1 MYLRE
6 GKLGILNIWRNIW
19 KHSKVF
25 TFKYPRKSDNH
36 KYLTFLAK
44 IGTPGSGK
52 FRNLTKQKW
61 PKMDQ
66 KGCLPTMGVV
76 GDILPFPYRGE
87 WRRLREQIQSTSGSQ
102 TITKLSWSSGW
113 PWPIGWCLSAMIIM
127 LWYWWLETFLLGD
140 PSWLPD
146 FVFCVLF
153 TPTNTTNTTVRE
165 QDLDWHI
172 LGVGWFSGGDLG
184 SEQINVWFVVFY
196 VAI

>member
-1 MYLRE
+1 
-6 GKLGILNIWRNIW
+6 
-19 KHSKVF
+19 
-25 TFKYPRKSDNH
+25 
-36 KYLTFLAK
+36 
-44 IGTPGSGK
+44 
-52 FRNLTKQKW
+52 
-61 PKMDQ
+61 
-66 KGCLPTMGVV
+66 MGVV

-113 PWPIGWCLSAMIIM
+113 PWSIGWCLSAMIIM

-153 TPTNTTNTTVRE
+153 TPTNTTITTVRE

-184 SEQINVWFVVFY
+184 SEKKQMYDSWYFMSQFKHFWCRIFTPKSQMIVETQLLEKLMIVERGKEGNLELIWFVEHLWTTY
-196 VAI
+196 HSGIQLNNIGTSLNI

>member
-19 KHSKVF
+19 KHSNVF
-25 TFKYPRKSDNH
+25 TFKYHIIINISLFWPKLELPAPENSEIWPN
-36 KYLTFLAK
+36 
-44 IGTPGSGK
+44 
-52 FRNLTKQKW
+52 RNGL
-61 PKMDQ
+61 KMDQ

-87 WRRLREQIQSTSGSQ
+87 WRRLRVQIQSTSGSQ

-113 PWPIGWCLSAMIIM
+113 PWSIGWCLSAMIIM

>member
-44 IGTPGSGK
+44 IGTPGSGT
-52 FRNLTKQKW
+52 FRNMTKQKW

-87 WRRLREQIQSTSGSQ
+87 WRRLRVQIQSTSGSQ

-113 PWPIGWCLSAMIIM
+113 PWPIGFICYDNNAMM
-127 LWYWWLETFLLGD
+127 LVIRNLPVGRPFVITWFRLLCSFHTHKYHQYDREGAGLGLAYSRSRVIQWW
-140 PSWLPD
+140 
-146 FVFCVLF
+146 
-153 TPTNTTNTTVRE
+153 
-165 QDLDWHI
+165 
-172 LGVGWFSGGDLG
+172 WFR
-184 SEQINVWFVVFY
+184 
-196 VAI
+196 